1 MKTKR
6 FLFVLFVLMALLPA
20 SAMAETIS
28 LNSSSTFFTGGA
40 PGETW
45 RPAYP
50 DMTKKISYEMSQDD
64 FNITYSTQEKASVL
78 TVAPD
83 GTVTI
88 GPEAQPN
95 YNYEILATYSPKVAG
110 VGSKKTFTFTLK
122 ATEKLT
128 GITASSDDLV
138 MDAAGR
144 EEVSVAP
151 EGTTQRYTLLDV
163 SYDASVVSVTTKTS
177 SSGWTLTISAAGGGE
192 TDVVVRGYNGV
203 EKKIH
208 VWVVPRPTKIEL
220 ASDFYSCH
228 VGETIDLGLDMGNG
242 TLLFYPNVALRLDGV
257 RIDTGEYFPEDV
269 SHFYAAKAGHYTV
282 SVTSLQAYGKSD
294 VATISVYEDGKC
306 DAIKVS
312 TGQVYKD
319 RENMRVTLYDAAGSP
334 VVLPMRITEGG
345 DVATLNGSLLT
356 ATGTGTITISVQ
368 NSDGTVTSQSFEV
381 IENPTEMY
389 LNTTDLTMDI
399 GDVFDLEVT
408 FDQGSYPHQIKV
420 DNMTHLPE
428 YELVC
433 IRMEGDRIIAQA
445 AGKARLCIT
454 AGPLTIYLHV
464 TVLDSDAALVFVT
477 PPAPFGVGHTFQLA
491 VKDRT
496 GKEYPATFRSGFN
509 HTVTVTPDGRITGL
523 KRGSYYIMADLEDGR
538 KLTLLLRVEQV
549 PMWIQHPSLTASISQ
564 GSVAMKDILS
574 DVGVIL
580 NEEVELTIADP
591 SIATREYSRLRLKS
605 VGTTTIT
612 MTSIHSGAQ
621 TTFQLEVLPENDKL
635 YAGSA
640 EILVPYG
647 YYTVLP
653 GVTDYEGNPVEV
665 TWAITHDSPG
675 QGNPENSGFVLDGD
689 AIACVWP
696 TAACEVTG
704 TAADGMKVKVSV
716 LGYKL
721 SEAIHMSESAL
732 RLAVGEFANIQVV
745 NDEAGSLL
753 GDYVIVS
760 ENESVATVL
769 DYIPSENRYTVIAG
783 EPGTTVIVAMLLNGA
798 YTTCEVTV
806 YDPNARV
813 PGDVNED
820 GKINSRDALAV
831 IRYAVGQSVSINT
844 ANADVN
850 ADSKINSRDALAII
864 RYAVGQDVVLK

>member
-1 MKTKR
+1 MRTKW
-6 FLFVLFVLMALLPA
+6 FLLLLLTALLPV
-20 SAMAETIS
+20 SAMADTVS
-28 LNSSSTFFTGGA
+28 LYAPSTFITGGA

-45 RPAYP
+45 KPAYP
-50 DMTKKISYEMSQDD
+50 DMTDKISYALSQDD
-64 FNITYSTQEKASVL
+64 FNITYSTQEKANVL

-88 GPEAQPN
+88 GPDAQPN
-95 YNYEILATYSPKVAG
+95 YNYEIQATYTPKVTG

-128 GITASSDDLV
+128 GITASEDDLV
-138 MDAAGR
+138 MEATGR
-144 EEVSVAP
+144 TEVSVAP
-151 EGTTQRYTLLDV
+151 EGTTQRYTLQDV
-163 SYDASVVSVTTKTS
+163 SYDASVVRVTTKTS

-203 EKKIH
+203 EKRIH

-242 TLLFYPNVALRLDGV
+242 SLLFYPSVTLRRDGV
-257 RIDTGEYFPEDV
+257 QVGNSEYFPEDAG
-269 SHFYAAKAGHYTV
+269 HFYAAKAGHYTV
-282 SVTSLQAYGKSD
+282 SVTSSQAYGKSD
-294 VATISVYEDGKC
+294 VATISVYEKGKC
-306 DAIKVS
+306 NAIKIS

-345 DVATLNGSLLT
+345 DIATLNGSLLT

-381 IENPTEMY
+381 IESPTEMY
-389 LNTTDLTMDI
+389 LNTTELTMDI

-408 FDQGSYPHQIKV
+408 FDQGSYPHEIEV
-420 DNMTHLPE
+420 DYSTFYPE
-428 YELVC
+428 YELDC
-433 IRMEGDRIIAQA
+433 LRMEGDRIIAQA
-445 AGKARLCIT
+445 AGDAKLCIT
-454 AGPLTIYLHV
+454 AGPFKKYLKV

-477 PPAPFGVGHTFQLA
+477 PPEPFGVGHTFQMA
-491 VKDRT
+491 VRDRT
-496 GKEYPATFRSGFN
+496 GKEYPATFSSYFD
-509 HTVTVTPDGRITGL
+509 HTVTVTPDGLITGL
-523 KRGSYYIMADLEDGR
+523 KRGSDYIVAELVDGR
-538 KLTLLLRVEQV
+538 RLTFRQQVVQV

-564 GSVAMKDILS
+564 GSVTMKDILS
-574 DVGVIL
+574 DVGVID
-580 NEEVELTIADP
+580 NDEVELTIADP
-591 SIATREYSRLRLKS
+591 SIATREYSRLKLKD

-612 MTSIHSGAQ
+612 MTSIYSGAQ

-653 GVTDYEGNPVEV
+653 GVTDYEGNPVDV
-665 TWAITHDSPG
+665 TWTITHDSPG
-675 QGNPENSGFVLDGD
+675 QGNPESSGFVLEGNT
-689 AIACVWP
+689 IACVWP

-721 SEAIHMSESAL
+721 SEAIHLSDSAL
-732 RLAVGEFANIQVV
+732 RLAVGEHANIQVV
-745 NDEAGSLL
+745 NDETGSLL

-760 ENESVATVL
+760 ENEAVAEVL
-769 DYIPSENRYTVIAG
+769 EYIPSENRYTVIAG
-783 EPGTTVIVAMLLNGA
+783 EPGNTVIVAMLLNGA
-798 YTTCEVTV
+798 YATCEVTV
-806 YDPNARV
+806 YAPNARV

-850 ADSKINSRDALAII
+850 ADGKINSRDALAII

>member
-1 MKTKR
+1 MKAKW
-6 FLFVLFVLMALLPA
+6 FLLVLCALMALLPA
-20 SAMAETIS
+20 SAMAATVS
-28 LNSSSTFFTGGA
+28 LQSSSTFITGGA

-45 RPAYP
+45 KPAYP
-50 DMTKKISYEMSQDD
+50 DMTSKISYALSQDD
-64 FNITYSTQEKASVL
+64 FNITYSTKEKASVL

-95 YNYEILATYSPKVAG
+95 YNYEILATYTPKVSG
-110 VGSKKTFTFTLK
+110 VGSKKTFSFTLK

-128 GITASSDDLV
+128 GIAASADDLV
-138 MDAAGR
+138 MDTTGR
-144 EEVSVAP
+144 KEVSVAP
-151 EGTTQRYTLLDV
+151 EGTTHRYTLLDV
-163 SYDASVVSVTTKTS
+163 SYDASVVSVTTKTTG
-177 SSGWTLTISAAGGGE
+177 SGWTLTISAAGGGE

-208 VWVVPRPTKIEL
+208 VWVVPKPTKIEL
-220 ASDFYSCH
+220 ASDAYSCH

-242 TLLFYPNVALRLDGV
+242 SLLFYPSVTLRRDGAQV
-257 RIDTGEYFPEDV
+257 SNSEYFPEDAG
-269 SHFYAAKAGHYTV
+269 HFYAAKAGYYNVT
-282 SVTSLQAYGKSD
+282 VTSFYAYGKS
-294 VATISVYEDGKC
+294 AAALISVYEDGKC

-312 TGQVYKD
+312 TGQVYKG
-319 RENMRVTLYDAAGSP
+319 RENMRVTLCDAEGNP
-334 VVLPMRITEGG
+334 VVLPMRITAGG
-345 DVATLNGSLLT
+345 DIATLNGSLLT

-389 LNTTDLTMDI
+389 LNATELTMDI
-399 GDVFDLEVT
+399 GDVFDLEVS
-408 FDQGSYPHQIKV
+408 FDQGGYPHEIEA
-420 DNMTHLPE
+420 DYSTSYPE
-428 YELVC
+428 YELDC
-433 IRMEGDRIIAQA
+433 LRMEGDRIIAQA
-445 AGKARLCIT
+445 AGDATLCIT
-454 AGPLTIYLHV
+454 AGPFKKYLKV

-477 PPAPFGVGHTFQLA
+477 PPDPFGVGHTFQLA
-491 VKDRT
+491 VRDRA
-496 GKEYPATFRSGFN
+496 GREYPATFSSYFD
-509 HTVTVTPDGRITGL
+509 HTVTVTPDGLITGI
-523 KRGSYYIMADLEDGR
+523 KRGSDYIVAELVDGR
-538 KLTLLLRVEQV
+538 TLTFHQRVVQV
-549 PMWIQHPSLTASISQ
+549 PLWIQHPSLTASISQ
-564 GSVAMKDILS
+564 GSVTMKDILS
-574 DVGVIL
+574 DVGVID
-580 NEEVELTIADP
+580 NDEVELTIADP
-591 SIATREYSRLRLKS
+591 NIATREYSRLRLKG

-612 MTSIHSGAQ
+612 MTSIYSDAQ

-640 EILVPYG
+640 EVLVPYG

-675 QGNPENSGFVLDGD
+675 QGNPESSGFVLDGN

-721 SEAIHMSESAL
+721 SEAIHISESVL

-745 NDEAGSLL
+745 NDETGALL
-753 GDYVIVS
+753 GDYVVVA
-760 ENESVATVL
+760 EDETVATVTS
-769 DYIPSENRYTVIAG
+769 YVPSENRYTVSAVK
-783 EPGTTVIVAMLLNGA
+783 PGTTMVVAMLLNGTYA
-798 YTTCEVTV
+798 TCEVTV
-806 YDPNARV
+806 YDPDARV

-831 IRYAVGQSVSINT
+831 LRYAAGQDVSINT

-850 ADSKINSRDALAII
+850 EDGKINSRDALAIL
-864 RYAVGQDVVLK
+864 RYAAGQDVVLK